1 MSAISIVKGRAK
13 FKKISPLVLNLL
25 NKDIPFITFTLNT
38 LQP

>member
-1 MSAISIVKGRAK
+1 MNTFCIVKGEGK
-13 FKKISPLVLNLL
+13 FNKISPLVLNLL